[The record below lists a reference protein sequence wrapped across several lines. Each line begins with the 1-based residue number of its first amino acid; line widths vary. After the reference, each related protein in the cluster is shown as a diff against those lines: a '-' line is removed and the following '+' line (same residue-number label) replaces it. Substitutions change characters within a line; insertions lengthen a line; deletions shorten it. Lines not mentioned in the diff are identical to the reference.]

1 MLSEPAGRPGHAD
14 SFVVRSGAPKSGWWP
29 LLITAD
35 AANITI
41 FASNAADPVP
51 NLLAW
56 LECLVAGSAGRVL
69 IDEEGEQT
77 EIYVYP
83 KEKGLVRFVASRH
96 GAPDDQRIDVL
107 LRLHDVVARF
117 YAAIQQ
123 LAKDTIAFEQEWM
136 FNFDPESVAQPPFIS
151 EVVEGFLSKDD
162 TD

>member
-1 MLSEPAGRPGHAD
+1 MVAPFDHRRRSKHHHLREQRRGSRTEPARLARVSGGRQRRQG
-14 SFVVRSGAPKSGWWP
+14 
-29 LLITAD
+29 
-35 AANITI
+35 
-41 FASNAADPVP
+41 
-51 NLLAW
+51 
-56 LECLVAGSAGRVL
+56 L